1 MEREHGIIERGKI
14 TAVSEDGYSV
24 ASIDRYGI
32 ETPPLKALEYGQS
45 GGSVP
50 TYSVGETVYYFVFR
64 DGTGRIICAI

>member
-14 TAVSEDGYSV
+14 TAVSADGYSI

-45 GGSVP
+45 DGSVP
-50 TYSVGETVYYFVFR
+50 TFYYFVFR